1 VRFAD
6 IDGIGGHHSLSCS
19 LRGIIYLKSRL
30 IFILRPQNQIN
41 VAMSKDV
48 TMRAHTCGGYDSV
61 DRIPSLPFC
70 FFLSK
75 RVIVLSNKLLA
86 VRNKSYLTNH
96 IRKYRSKQY

>member
-1 VRFAD
+1 MRFAD

-48 TMRAHTCGGYDSV
+48 TMS
-61 DRIPSLPFC
+61 SLWNLPIYHV
-70 FFLSK
+70 S
-75 RVIVLSNKLLA
+75 
-86 VRNKSYLTNH
+86 SYVVGD
-96 IRKYRSKQY
+96 KF